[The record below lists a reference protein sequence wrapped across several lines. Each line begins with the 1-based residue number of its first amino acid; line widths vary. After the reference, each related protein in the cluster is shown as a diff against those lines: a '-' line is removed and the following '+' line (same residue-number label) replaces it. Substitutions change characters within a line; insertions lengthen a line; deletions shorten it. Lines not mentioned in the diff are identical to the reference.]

1 MRKFALAFVLST
13 CLTGAAAAQLVPP
26 LNSKPEAYAKQDAVP
41 AARDIPFPG
50 TVQLTVDATDVTRGI
65 FTIRERVPVTRTGDL
80 VLLYPKWVPGGHS
93 PRNEIRKVA
102 GFKVSANGQAL
113 KWKRD
118 PIEVYAFHVD
128 VPQGVSAVDVEFQF
142 LSATAANQGRTVMT
156 PDMSSIQWLSLSMYP
171 AGYYVR
177 QIPVQASVIVP
188 AGWKVAT
195 ALRPSGQT
203 GGKIDYPVT
212 SYEILVD
219 SPLIAGPNYRRIEL
233 SPKVSLDVIG
243 DTPAELAATPEQI
256 AAHKRLVEQAVK
268 TFGAQHYDHYDFLLT
283 ISDYLGGNGLEHH
296 RSSEDGVGRGYF
308 TEWKDKL
315 RDRNL
320 LPHEYSHSWDG
331 KFRRPADLWT
341 PDFNTVPMEGSLL
354 WVYEGQTQF
363 WGYVLGARSGMLSK
377 QDTLDAIASTAASY
391 STGTPGRAWRPLV
404 DTTND
409 PIAAGRQPQAY
420 RSWQRSE
427 DYYSEGQLI
436 WIDVDRIIRTASGGK
451 RSIDDF
457 AKAFYGMRDGDYGEL
472 TYTFDDVVATL
483 NKVQPYDWRGYLT
496 KRVYDVAAQAPL
508 EGINEGG
515 YKLIYTD
522 EPTAW
527 IKSAQKS
534 GKNNDLT
541 YSGGFVVGND
551 GKVTSVLWDSAA
563 FNAGITVGSEIVAIN
578 GRKPDMMGDGLKDA
592 IKAAAGQGPAPELL
606 IHDGEIYRTVKLDW
620 HGGLRYP
627 RLQKVGKGPGTLDAL
642 LAPR

>member
-1 MRKFALAFVLST
+1 MRKVALAFILSS

-26 LNSKPEAYAKQDAVP
+26 LNSKPEAYPKPTRVP

-50 TVQLTVDATDVTRGI
+50 TVQLTIDATDVTRGI
-65 FTIRERVPVTRTGDL
+65 FQIHERVPVTSAGDL

-93 PRNEIRKVA
+93 PRNEIKNVTGLR
-102 GFKVSANGQAL
+102 VSANGQPL
-113 KWKRD
+113 KWMRD
-118 PIEVYAFHVD
+118 PLDVFAFHVT
-128 VPQGVSAVDVEFQF
+128 VPQGVAAIDVDFQF
-142 LSATAANQGRTVMT
+142 VSSTAENMGRTVMT
-156 PDMSSIQWLSLSMYP
+156 PDMSSIEPLSLSMYP

-177 QIPVQASVIVP
+177 QIPVQPTVIVP
-188 AGWKVAT
+188 NGWTVAT
-195 ALRPSGQT
+195 ALRPTKQA
-203 GGKIDYPVT
+203 GGRYDYPVT

-219 SPLIAGPNYRRIEL
+219 SPMIAGVHYRRIPL
-233 SPKVSLDVIG
+233 SPDVTLDVIA
-243 DTPAELAATPEQI
+243 DNEAELAATPEQI

-268 TFGAQHYDHYDFLLT
+268 NFGAQHYDHYDFLFT
-283 ISDYLGGNGLEHH
+283 ISNNLGGNGLEHH
-296 RSSEDGVGRGYF
+296 RSSEDGVKRGYF
-308 TEWKDKL
+308 TEWDMKL

-331 KFRRPADLWT
+331 KYRRPADLWT
-341 PDFNTVPMEGSLL
+341 PEFNTVPMEGSLL

-377 QDTLDAIASTAASY
+377 QDTLDAIAATAATY

-409 PIAAGRQPQAY
+409 PTASGRAPQPW

-436 WIDVDRIIRTASGGK
+436 WIDVDRIIRTQSGGR

-457 AKAFYGMRDGDYGEL
+457 AKAFYGMRDRDYGEL

-483 NKVQPYDWRGYLT
+483 NKVQPYDWRGYLQR
-496 KRVYDVAAQAPL
+496 RVYEIAPEAPL
-508 EGINEGG
+508 DGINKGG
-515 YKLIYTD
+515 YQLIFTP
-522 EPTAW
+522 EPTKW
-527 IKSAQKS
+527 IKSSEMA
-534 GKNNDLT
+534 GKNKDLT
-541 YSGGFVVGND
+541 YSGGFVVGMD
-551 GKVTSVLWDSAA
+551 GKISSVLWDSAA
-563 FNAGITVGSEIVAIN
+563 FNAGLTVGLEIKAVN
-578 GRKPDMMGDGLKDA
+578 GRDFDGDALKAA
-592 IKAAAGQGPAPELL
+592 IKAAAGNGPAPELL
-606 IHDGEIYRTVKLDW
+606 VHDGDVYRTVKLDW

-627 RLQKVGKGPGTLDAL
+627 RLQKVGNGPGTLDAL

>member
-1 MRKFALAFVLST
+1 MRTVALAILLSS
-13 CLTGAAAAQLVPP
+13 CLAGTAAAQLVPP
-26 LNSKPEAYAKQDAVP
+26 LNSKPEAYAKPERIP

-65 FTIRERVPVTRTGDL
+65 FTIRERVPVTGAGDL

-102 GFKVSANGQAL
+102 GIKVSANGQAL

-118 PIEVYAFHVD
+118 PLDVYAFHIP
-128 VPQGVSAVDVEFQF
+128 VPQGVAAVDVEFQF
-142 LSATAANQGRTVMT
+142 LSATDSNQGRTVMT
-156 PDMSSIQWLSLSMYP
+156 PEMSSIQWLSLSMYP

-188 AGWKVAT
+188 TGWKVAT
-195 ALRPSGQT
+195 ALRPSGQA

-219 SPLIAGPNYRRIEL
+219 SPLIAGPNYRRIPL
-233 SPKVSLDVIG
+233 SNDVALDVIG

-256 AAHKRLVEQAVK
+256 AAHKRLVEQAVRL
-268 TFGAQHYDHYDFLLT
+268 FGAQHYDHYDFLLT
-283 ISDYLGGNGLEHH
+283 ISDNLGGNGLEHH
-296 RSSEDGVGRGYF
+296 RSSEDGVDRGYF
-308 TEWKDKL
+308 TDWENKL

-320 LPHEYSHSWDG
+320 LPHEYTHSWDG
-331 KFRRPADLWT
+331 KYRRPADLWT

-354 WVYEGQTQF
+354 WVYEGQPQF
-363 WGYVLGARSGMLSK
+363 WGYVHGGRSGRVSK
-377 QDTLDAIASTAASY
+377 QDTLDAIASTAATY
-391 STGTPGRAWRPLV
+391 STGTPGRIWRPLV

-409 PIAAGRQPQAY
+409 PTAAGRQPQPY

-436 WIDVDRIIRTASGGK
+436 WIDVDRIIRQASGGK

-457 AKAFYGMRDGDYGEL
+457 ARAFYGMRDRDYGEL
-472 TYTFDDVVATL
+472 TYTLDDVVATL
-483 NKVQPYDWRGYLT
+483 NKVQPYDWRGYLQR
-496 KRVYDVAAQAPL
+496 RVYDVAASPPL
-508 EGINEGG
+508 EGINQGG
-515 YKLIYTD
+515 YRLIYTA
-522 EPTAW
+522 EPTKW
-527 IKSAQKS
+527 IKSAEKGGKS
-534 GKNNDLT
+534 NDLT

-551 GKVTSVLWDSAA
+551 GKVSSVLWDSAA
-563 FNAGITVGSEIVAIN
+563 FNAGITVGTMIVAVN
-578 GRKPDMMGDGLKDA
+578 GRNFMGDALKDA
-592 IKAAAGQGPAPELL
+592 IKAAANNGPSPELL
-606 IHDGEIYRTVKLDW
+606 IHDGDVYRTVKLDW

-627 RLQKVGKGPGTLDAL
+627 RLEKVGKGPGTLDAL

>member
-1 MRKFALAFVLST
+1 MRRAALALILSS
-13 CLTGAAAAQLVPP
+13 CLTGAAAAQIVPP
-26 LNSKPEAYAKQDAVP
+26 LNSKPEAYAKPTRVP

-50 TVQLTVDATDVTRGI
+50 TVQLTVDASDVTRGI
-65 FTIRERVPVTRTGDL
+65 FRVRERVPVTTAGDL

-93 PRNEIRKVA
+93 PRGDIKNVTGIRVT
-102 GFKVSANGQAL
+102 ANGQPL
-113 KWKRD
+113 KWMRD
-118 PIEVYAFHVD
+118 PLDVFAFHVT
-128 VPQGVSAVDVEFQF
+128 VPEGVSAVDVEFQYV
-142 LSATAANQGRTVMT
+142 SATAGNQGRAVMT

-195 ALRPSGQT
+195 ALRASAQA
-203 GGKIDYPVT
+203 GGRFDYPVT

-219 SPLIAGPNYRRIEL
+219 SPLIAGAHYRQIPL
-233 SPKVSLDVIG
+233 SNDVFLDVIG

-256 AAHKRLVEQAVK
+256 GAHKRLVEQAIK
-268 TFGAQHYDHYDFLLT
+268 TFGAQHYDHYNFLLT
-283 ISDYLGGNGLEHH
+283 ISNNLGGNGLEHH
-296 RSSEDGVGRGYF
+296 RSSEDGVRRGYF
-308 TEWKDKL
+308 TDWENKL
-315 RDRNL
+315 RERNL
-320 LPHEYSHSWDG
+320 LPHEYTHSWDG
-331 KFRRPADLWT
+331 KYRRPADLWT
-341 PDFNTVPMEGSLL
+341 PDYNTVPMEGSLL

-377 QDTLDAIASTAASY
+377 RDTLDAIAATAATY

-409 PIAAGRQPQAY
+409 PTAAGRAPQPW

-436 WIDVDRIIRTASGGK
+436 WTDVDRIIRQQSSGK
-451 RSIDDF
+451 RSIDDL
-457 AKAFYGMRDGDYGEL
+457 ARAFFGMRDRDWGEL
-472 TYTFDDVVATL
+472 TYTLDDVVSTL
-483 NKVQPYDWRGYLT
+483 NGVQPYDWRAYLQR
-496 KRVYDVAAQAPL
+496 RVYDLAATPPL
-508 EGINEGG
+508 EGITQGG
-515 YKLIYTD
+515 YRLIYTS
-522 EPTAW
+522 EPTNW
-527 IKSAQKS
+527 IKSAEKA

-551 GKVTSVLWDSAA
+551 GKISNVLWDSAA
-563 FNAGITVGSEIVAIN
+563 FNAGLTVGSQITAVN
-578 GRKPDMMGDGLKDA
+578 GRDFDPDALKDA
-592 IKAAAGQGPAPELL
+592 LKAAAGNGPAPALL
-606 IHDGEIYRTVKLDW
+606 VHDGDVYRTIKLDW

-627 RLQKVGKGPGTLDAL
+627 RLEKVGKGPGTLDAL

>member
-1 MRKFALAFVLST
+1 MRKIALAVILSS

-26 LNSKPEAYAKQDAVP
+26 LNSKPEAYAKQAAVP
-41 AARDIPFPG
+41 AARDVPYPG

-65 FTIRERVPVTRTGDL
+65 FTIRERVPVTGAGDL

-128 VPQGVSAVDVEFQF
+128 VPQGVSAVDVEFQYV
-142 LSATAANQGRTVMT
+142 SATAENQGRTVMT

-177 QIPVQASVIVP
+177 QIPVQPSVIVP
-188 AGWKVAT
+188 NGWKVAT
-195 ALRPSGQT
+195 ALRPNKQSG
-203 GGKIDYPVT
+203 GRFDYPIT
-212 SYEILVD
+212 SYEILMD
-219 SPLIAGPNYRRIEL
+219 SPLIAGAHYRQIPL
-233 SPKVSLDVIG
+233 SPDVNLDVIA
-243 DTPAELAATPEQI
+243 DNELELAATPDQI

-268 TFGAQHYDHYDFLLT
+268 NFGAQHYDHYDFLFT
-283 ISDYLGGNGLEHH
+283 ISNNLGGSGLEHH
-296 RSSEDGVGRGYF
+296 RSSEDGVRRGYF
-308 TEWKDKL
+308 TDWENKL

-331 KFRRPADLWT
+331 KYRRGADLWT
-341 PDFNTVPMEGSLL
+341 PDYRTPMQGSLL

-377 QDTLDAIASTAASY
+377 QDTLDAIAATAATY

-409 PIAAGRQPQAY
+409 PTAAGRAPQPW

-436 WIDVDRIIRTASGGK
+436 WMDVDRIIRQQSGGK

-457 AKAFYGMRDGDYGEL
+457 AHAFFGVRDRDWGEL
-472 TYTFDDVVATL
+472 TFTFDDIVATL
-483 NKVQPYDWRGYLT
+483 NRVQPYDWRGYLQR
-496 KRVYDVAAQAPL
+496 RVYDVAASPPL
-508 EGINEGG
+508 EGISGGG
-515 YKLIYTD
+515 YKLVYTS
-522 EPTAW
+522 EPTKW
-527 IKSAQKS
+527 IKSGEMNS
-534 GKNNDLT
+534 KNNELT

-551 GKVTSVLWDSAA
+551 GKISSVLWDSAA
-563 FNAGITVGSEIVAIN
+563 FNAGLTTGTQINAVN
-578 GRKPDMMGDGLKDA
+578 GRDFDADALKEA
-592 IKAAAGQGPAPELL
+592 IKAAAGNGPAPELL
-606 IHDGEIYRTVKLDW
+606 VHDGDVYRTVKLDW

-627 RLQKVGKGPGTLDAL
+627 RLQKVGTGSGTLDAL

>member
-1 MRKFALAFVLST
+1 MSRVRVGVFLATVAFAWSAS
-13 CLTGAAAAQLVPP
+13 AQPAPP
-26 LNSKPEAYAKQDAVP
+26 QNSKPEAYAKPIRVP
-41 AARDIPFPG
+41 AARDVPYPG

-65 FTIRERVPVTRTGDL
+65 FRIRERVPVTATGDL

-93 PRNEIRKVA
+93 PRGDIKNVTGIR
-102 GFKVSANGQAL
+102 VSANGRPL
-113 KWKRD
+113 KWMRD
-118 PIEVYAFHVD
+118 SLDVFAFHVD
-128 VPQGVSAVDVEFQF
+128 VPQGVSAVDVEFQYV
-142 LSATAANQGRTVMT
+142 SATAENQGRIVMT
-156 PDMSSIQWLSLSMYP
+156 PDMSSIEWLSLSMYP

-195 ALRPSGQT
+195 ALRPSAQA
-203 GGKIDYPVT
+203 GGRIDYPVT
-212 SYEILVD
+212 NYEILMD
-219 SPLIAGPNYRRIEL
+219 SPLIAGVHYRQIPL
-233 SPKVSLDVIG
+233 SNDVFLDVIG
-243 DTPAELAATPEQI
+243 DTPAELAATGEQI
-256 AAHKRLVEQAVK
+256 AAHKRLVEQALK

-283 ISDYLGGNGLEHH
+283 ISNNLGGNGLEHH
-296 RSSEDGVGRGYF
+296 RSSEDGVKRGYF
-308 TEWKDKL
+308 TDWENKL
-315 RDRNL
+315 RERNL

-331 KFRRPADLWT
+331 KYRRPADLWT
-341 PDFNTVPMEGSLL
+341 PDYNTVPMEGSLL

-377 QDTLDAIASTAASY
+377 QDTLDAIAATAATY
-391 STGTPGRAWRPLV
+391 STGTPGRIWRPLV

-409 PIAAGRQPQAY
+409 PTAAGRAPQPW

-436 WIDVDRIIRTASGGK
+436 WIDVDRIIRQQSRGR

-472 TYTFDDVVATL
+472 TYTFDDVVGTL
-483 NKVQPYDWRGYLT
+483 NRVQPYDWRGYLQR
-496 KRVYDVAAQAPL
+496 RVYDVAPAAPL
-508 EGINEGG
+508 EGINQGG
-515 YKLIYTD
+515 YKLVFTS
-522 EPTAW
+522 EPTKW
-527 IKSAQKS
+527 IKSSEKS

-551 GKVTSVLWDSAA
+551 GKVSSVLWDSAA
-563 FNAGITVGSEIVAIN
+563 FNAGITVGTEIVAVN
-578 GRKPDMMGDGLKDA
+578 GRTFDADALKDA
-592 IKAAAGQGPAPELL
+592 IKGAIDNGQAPELL
-606 IHDGEIYRTVKLDW
+606 IHDGDVYRTVKLDW

-627 RLQKVGKGPGTLDAL
+627 RLEKVGKAPGTLDAL

>member
-1 MRKFALAFVLST
+1 MRKIALAFILSS
-13 CLTGAAAAQLVPP
+13 CLTGAATAQLVPP
-26 LNSKPEAYAKQDAVP
+26 QNSKPEAYAKPTRVP
-41 AARDIPFPG
+41 AARDIPYPG
-50 TVQLTVDATDVTRGI
+50 TMQLTVDATDVTRGI
-65 FTIRERVPVTRTGDL
+65 FKIHQRVPVSAAGDL

-93 PRNEIRKVA
+93 PRNEVRNVA
-102 GFKVSANGQAL
+102 GIRVSANGQAL
-113 KWKRD
+113 KWMRD
-118 PIEVYAFHVD
+118 PLDVYAFHVS
-128 VPQGVSAVDVEFQF
+128 VPEGVSAVDVDFQY
-142 LSATAANQGRTVMT
+142 LSSTAENMGRTVMT
-156 PDMSSIQWLSLSMYP
+156 PEMSSIQWLSLSMYP

-177 QIPVQASVIVP
+177 QIPVQASVVVP
-188 AGWKVAT
+188 NGWKVAT
-195 ALRPSGQT
+195 ALRPRSQA
-203 GGKIDYPVT
+203 GGRFDYPVT

-219 SPLIAGPNYRRIEL
+219 SPLIAGPHYRSIPL
-233 SPKVSLDVIG
+233 SPKVTLDVIA
-243 DTPAELAATPEQI
+243 DNDAELAATPEQI

-268 TFGAQHYDHYDFLLT
+268 NFGAQHYDHYDFLLT
-283 ISDYLGGNGLEHH
+283 ISNNLGGQGLEHH
-296 RSSEDGVGRGYF
+296 RSSEDGVRRGYF
-308 TEWKDKL
+308 TEWDMKL

-331 KFRRPADLWT
+331 KYRRPADLWT
-341 PDFNTVPMEGSLL
+341 PDYNTVPMEGSLL

-377 QDTLDAIASTAASY
+377 QDTLDAIAATAASY
-391 STGTPGRAWRPLV
+391 SLGTPGRMWRPLV

-409 PIAAGRQPQAY
+409 PTAAGRQPQPW

-436 WIDVDRIIRTASGGK
+436 WIDVDRIIRTQSRGK

-483 NKVQPYDWRGYLT
+483 NRVEPYDWAGYLRR
-496 KRVYDVAAQAPL
+496 RVYSVAPEAPL
-508 EGINEGG
+508 EGINQGG

-522 EPTAW
+522 EPTKW
-527 IKSAQKS
+527 IRSGEKS

-551 GKVTSVLWDSAA
+551 GKVSSVLWDSAA
-563 FNAGITVGSEIVAIN
+563 FNAGLTVGSQINAVN
-578 GRKPDMMGDGLKDA
+578 GRDFDPDALKAA
-592 IKAAAGQGPAPELL
+592 IKAAAGNGPAPELL
-606 IHDGEIYRTVKLDW
+606 IHDGDVYRTVKLDW

-627 RLQKVGKGPGTLDAL
+627 RLQKVGSGPGTLDAL